1 MAQVVDLVKRAA
13 LDEKY
18 DALLEA
24 TLERVQQAGDA
35 LLDDLVNLA
44 MLGPWREWNEEQQM
58 GAVERIGTDA
68 LGETDDPRIRAL
80 AGLLARAGE
89 VLHDVAS
96 HL

>member
-24 TLERVQQAGDA
+24 TLERLEQAGDA

-44 MLGPWREWNEEQQM
+44 MLGPWRE
-58 GAVERIGTDA
+58 
-68 LGETDDPRIRAL
+68 
-80 AGLLARAGE
+80 
-89 VLHDVAS
+89 
-96 HL
+96 